1 MKNLILI
8 LLFSFLGI
16 GQVLAAVEFPP
27 KPDPP
32 RLANDF
38 TSTLSAQE
46 LDELEQRLL
55 LFHDTTSVQIA
66 IVMISTLDGYPS
78 SDYAF
83 ELAEKWGIGQ
93 KNTNNGALLLIVKDD
108 RQIYIATGYGLEGA
122 LPDARCKQIIENDIK
137 PLFKEGKFFEGLL
150 AGSSKMMDAVKG
162 EYKES
167 TARKKNSDGFPK
179 VLGVILIILFMLIFK
194 VSSVMRYS
202 RLNNTTFW
210 IAWALLNAAS
220 NKHSGKWGDF
230 NRGSG
235 GFGGGSFGGG
245 GGGGGFG
252 GFGGGSFGGGG
263 AGGSW

>member
-1 MKNLILI
+1 MKKLLLI
-8 LLFSFLGI
+8 LLLSFFGRGFGI
-16 GQVLAAVEFPP
+16 AAVEFPP

-32 RLANDF
+32 KLVNDY

-93 KNTNNGALLLIVKDD
+93 KTTNNGALLLIVKDD
-108 RQIYIATGYGLEGA
+108 RQLYIATGYGLEGA

-137 PLFKEGKFFEGLL
+137 PFFKQGKFFEGLVT
-150 AGSSKMMDAVKG
+150 GSSKMMDAVKG
-162 EYKES
+162 EYKE
-167 TARKKNSDGFPK
+167 TKARKNKSEGFPK
-179 VLGVILIILFMLIFK
+179 ILGIILVILFVIIFK
-194 VSSVMRYS
+194 VLSVMRYS
-202 RLNNTTFW
+202 RLNDTPFW
-210 IAWALLNAAS
+210 IAWALLNAARS
-220 NKHSGKWGDF
+220 KHSGKWGDF

-235 GFGGGSFGGG
+235 GFGGFGGG
-245 GGGGGFG
+245 GGSGGFG